1 MRSGSFGT
9 VLAALLPTLLF
20 TQVAA
25 AQEAPDAPPVTV
37 PPEGMSDA
45 EARRGRGPDGER
57 HREHDEGA
65 RHDRRRPPPDG
76 GHGPHAPAGQ
86 PGPLAGFHGGV
97 FYLRDR
103 DDNFRLYVQG
113 RMQIDSYNYFG
124 HGVPD
129 TGLKSTI
136 FIRRLRPELTGEFL
150 QGQWQ
155 FMLAGD
161 WGATGNDNTDG
172 RTETQ
177 AAPPGSA
184 PSAATARYA
193 SAQTPVLRAQATDAY
208 LNYRA
213 MEVLQ
218 IQVGEFDAPF
228 TMDNRTS
235 DKFIPFMERSLAARA
250 VAVPFNKDIGLMVWG
265 QTEDKLLY
273 YSVGAFNGDG
283 QNRINPDNR
292 ADFMGRVFVHPLAK
306 SAGAPLK
313 DLQVGASFRYGR
325 RDSHYVNYDFP
336 LMTTQGNFTFWSPV
350 YAGSKGRTHVIP
362 SAAQTGL
369 AGELR
374 VPVSDFDFTSEFIYV
389 NYQTR
394 ESVEGFQ
401 TQFTERYGAMK
412 GYSYY
417 AQLGWWPVGKR
428 DVNGLPGYIKPT
440 RVDLSKP
447 DPKDPP
453 RALQVVVKWEQVA
466 LKYSSA
472 SRGGAE
478 DAKGI
483 DGDIKVNAVSAG
495 VNYWA
500 TKHVRL
506 TANYVLNMMP
516 GSAPVA
522 PSTPGGPQ
530 QDASQRAVSP
540 ANTLQRG
547 VRDDARDTAHSHHEV
562 LFRAAVAFLSAIQRS
577 GLARRLH
584 VGTATRAAQ
593 RRGARCPISAR

>member
-9 VLAALLPTLLF
+9 VVAAILPTLF
-20 TQVAA
+20 FSQVAA

-37 PPEGMSDA
+37 PPEGMPDA
-45 EARRGRGPDGER
+45 EARPGRGHDGDR
-57 HREHDEGA
+57 HREQDESA
-65 RHDRRRPPPDG
+65 RRDRRRPPPDG
-76 GHGPHAPAGQ
+76 RPGPHAPAGQ

-97 FYLRDR
+97 FYVRDR
-103 DDNFRLYVQG
+103 DDNFRLYLQG
-113 RMQIDSYNYFG
+113 RLQIDSYNYFG
-124 HGVPD
+124 AGVPD

-136 FIRRLRPELTGEFL
+136 FIRRLRPEITGEFL
-150 QGQWQ
+150 KDWQ

-161 WGATGNDNTDG
+161 WGQTGNDNPDG

-177 AAPPGSA
+177 AAPPGAA
-184 PSAATARYA
+184 PSAASARYA
-193 SAQTPVLRAQATDAY
+193 SAQTPTLRAQATDAY
-208 LNYRA
+208 INYRA
-213 MEVLQ
+213 REYLQ
-218 IQVGEFDAPF
+218 IEVGEFDAPF

-235 DKFIPFMERSLAARA
+235 DKFLPFMERSLAVRA
-250 VAVPFNKDIGLMVWG
+250 IGIPSNKEIGLMVWG
-265 QTEDKLLY
+265 QTENKLVY

-283 QNRINPDNR
+283 QNRVNPDNR
-292 ADFMGRVFVHPLAK
+292 ADFMGRVFVHPLVQ
-306 SAGAPLK
+306 SASAPLK

-325 RDSHYVNYDFP
+325 RDSHYVNYDYP
-336 LMTTQGNFTFWSPV
+336 AMTTQGNFVFWSPI
-350 YAGSKGRTHVIP
+350 YTGSKGRTHVIP
-362 SAAQTGL
+362 SAAQTAL

-374 VPVSDFDFTSEFIYV
+374 VPVSDFDFTSEFVYV

-447 DPKDPP
+447 DPKEPP
-453 RALQVVVKWEQVA
+453 RALQLVVKWEQVA

-483 DGDIKVNAVSAG
+483 DGDIKVNAISAG

-500 TKHVRL
+500 TKHLRL

-522 PSTPGGPQ
+522 PSTAGGPQ

-547 VRDDARDTAHSHHEV
+547 IRDDARDTAHNHHEV
-562 LFRAAVAFLSAIQRS
+562 LFRAAVAFLTAI
-577 GLARRLH
+577 ARETLGSRAR
-584 VGTATRAAQ
+584 VGATRGRPRPPRG
-593 RRGARCPISAR
+593 RRPISAR